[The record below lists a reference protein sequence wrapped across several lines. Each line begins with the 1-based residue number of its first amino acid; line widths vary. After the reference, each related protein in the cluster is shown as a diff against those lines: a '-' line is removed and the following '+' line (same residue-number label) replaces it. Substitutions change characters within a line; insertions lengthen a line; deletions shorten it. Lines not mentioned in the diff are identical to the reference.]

1 MNVTVNTG
9 LSLFLVGAIWDIPA
23 TATAGVLLVMTG
35 AVLGHEE

>member
-9 LSLFLVGAIWDIPA
+9 LSLFLVGVICGVPA
-23 TATAGVLLVMTG
+23 VTVAGVVLIMTG